1 MWAGL
6 DTAEEKL
13 VTWKTDLWKTL
24 KMGPREIIKEIW
36 RMDWKVYY
44 TLSRVSYSTKQRKK
58 ERGKIQNNKVW
69 KISMNERTF
78 KSKIC

>member
-36 RMDWKVYY
+36 RMD
-44 TLSRVSYSTKQRKK
+44 
-58 ERGKIQNNKVW
+58 
-69 KISMNERTF
+69 
-78 KSKIC
+78 